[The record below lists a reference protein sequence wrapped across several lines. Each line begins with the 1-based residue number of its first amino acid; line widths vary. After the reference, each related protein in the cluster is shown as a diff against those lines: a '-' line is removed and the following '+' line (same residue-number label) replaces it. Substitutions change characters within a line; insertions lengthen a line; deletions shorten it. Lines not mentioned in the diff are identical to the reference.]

1 MQIQKTKKILSS
13 KCAVCDIKN
22 MRLVK
27 EQDADALLIII
38 SKIPLMVRYTIIVD
52 KKSSNPNVYYDYGYP
67 KKNKLHYKNK

>member
-1 MQIQKTKKILSS
+1 MNLFMKQCYLDVWSLENIHKLKTQKLQIQKTKKILSS

-38 SKIPLMVRYTIIVD
+38 SKIPLIG
-52 KKSSNPNVYYDYGYP
+52 PLYY
-67 KKNKLHYKNK
+67 NRR